1 MIFGDFI
8 SYFLLT
14 LLITNAR
21 VRISEKELGLFSD
34 SENNPKANSFFS
46 DYLNVFSEY
55 FLLFFLFS
63 EYFPS

>member
-1 MIFGDFI
+1 MILGDFI

-14 LLITNAR
+14 LLITNVR
-21 VRISEKELGLFSD
+21 VRILEKELGLFSD
-34 SENNPKANSFFS
+34 SENNPNSFFS
-46 DYLNVFSEY
+46 DYLNIFSEY

>member
-14 LLITNAR
+14 LLITNVR
-21 VRISEKELGLFSD
+21 VQISEKELGLFSD
-34 SENNPKANSFFS
+34 SENNPNSFFRIIWMS
-46 DYLNVFSEY
+46 SQNF
-55 FLLFFLFS
+55 FLLFFLFL